1 MNFLALFS
9 SMAAGKD
16 ETSASAGEVETV
28 KAEAGAVKTV
38 EANGTDETVKAEVV
52 EVAEANGNGA
62 AESSPVTEPQL
73 TSFKEESNFVS
84 DLKESER
91 KALQELKCRIEEA
104 IMKNEFSEHE
114 NEKSDGKDGDAKE
127 TEAEKPA
134 DEKEAEKEELKVL
147 ETVTETDVKVG
158 DVEAKIEENEVLVT
172 EELSDKKAVEEQG
185 PKVEE
190 SAVVETVTV
199 TSETLDAS
207 ASGAENASEAKAVES
222 GAVTGE
228 EETVEVTVET
238 FEAETEKFKAP
249 DVYLWGVPLLH
260 TKGDERTD
268 VILLKF
274 LRARDFKVQEAFEM
288 LKNTV
293 LWRKSFK
300 TDSILEED
308 FGNDLD
314 GVAYMNGYDKEG
326 HPVCYNVYGVF
337 QDKELYQKT
346 FGTEEKRQRFLR
358 WRVQLLE
365 KGIQQLSFSPGG
377 VNSMVQITDLKNSPG
392 PGKKELRQATKQALD
407 LLQDNYPEFVARKIF
422 INVPWWY
429 FALSTMI
436 SPFITQRTK
445 SKFVIAR
452 ASRVTETLFKYI
464 SPEYVPVQYGGLNR
478 ENDQEFSGADGGVT
492 ELIIKAGT
500 KQIIDIPA
508 TEVGTSLVWDL
519 TVVGWE
525 VSYKEEFIPSAEGC
539 YTVIIQKEKKMAA
552 HEEAVRNSFK
562 IGEAGK
568 VVLTIDNLSSRKK
581 KLIYRSK
588 VKRHL

>member
-16 ETSASAGEVETV
+16 ETSASTGEVETV
-28 KAEAGAVKTV
+28 KAEAEVVKTA
-38 EANGTDETVKAEVV
+38 EANGTGETVKAEVV
-52 EVAEANGNGA
+52 EAVEANGTGA
-62 AESSPVTEPQL
+62 AESSPVIEPRV

-104 IMKNEFSEHE
+104 ILKNEFSEHE
-114 NEKSDGKDGDAKE
+114 NEKSDGKDGETKE

-134 DEKEAEKEELKVL
+134 DEKEADKELKVV
-147 ETVTETDVKVG
+147 ETVTEIDVKDG
-158 DVEAKIEENEVLVT
+158 DVVVKNEETEVAVT

-185 PKVEE
+185 PKAEE
-190 SAVVETVTV
+190 SVAVETVTV
-199 TSETLDAS
+199 SSETLEVS
-207 ASGAENASEAKAVES
+207 ASGAKNASEATAVES
-222 GAVTGE
+222 ESVTGE
-228 EETVEVTVET
+228 HETVEVTVET
-238 FEAETEKFKAP
+238 FEAETEKFRAT

-365 KGIQQLSFSPGG
+365 KGIEQLSFSPGG

-429 FALSTMI
+429 LALSTMI

-552 HEEAVRNSFK
+552 QEEAVRNSFK
-562 IGEAGK
+562 IGEVGK

>member
-16 ETSASAGEVETV
+16 ETSASTGEVETV
-28 KAEAGAVKTV
+28 KAEAEVVKTA
-38 EANGTDETVKAEVV
+38 EANGTGETVKAEVV
-52 EVAEANGNGA
+52 EAVEANGTGA
-62 AESSPVTEPQL
+62 AESSPVIEPRV

-104 IMKNEFSEHE
+104 ILKNEFSEHE
-114 NEKSDGKDGDAKE
+114 NEKSDGKDGETKE

-134 DEKEAEKEELKVL
+134 DEKEAEKELKVV
-147 ETVTETDVKVG
+147 ETVTEIDIKDG
-158 DVEAKIEENEVLVT
+158 DVVVKNEETEVAVT

-185 PKVEE
+185 PKAEE
-190 SAVVETVTV
+190 SVAVETVTV
-199 TSETLDAS
+199 SSETLEVS
-207 ASGAENASEAKAVES
+207 ASGAKNASEATAVES
-222 GAVTGE
+222 ESVTGE
-228 EETVEVTVET
+228 HETVEVTVET
-238 FEAETEKFKAP
+238 FEAETEKFRAT

-358 WRVQLLE
+358 WRVRLLE
-365 KGIQQLSFSPGG
+365 KGIEQLSFSPGG

-429 FALSTMI
+429 LALSTMI

-552 HEEAVRNSFK
+552 QEEAVRNSFK
-562 IGEAGK
+562 IGEVGK

>member
-16 ETSASAGEVETV
+16 ETSASTGEVETV
-28 KAEAGAVKTV
+28 KAEAEVVKTA
-38 EANGTDETVKAEVV
+38 EANGTGETVKAEVLEAV
-52 EVAEANGNGA
+52 EANGTGA
-62 AESSPVTEPQL
+62 AESSPVIEPRV

-104 IMKNEFSEHE
+104 ILKNEFSEHE
-114 NEKSDGKDGDAKE
+114 NEKSDGKDGETKE

-134 DEKEAEKEELKVL
+134 DEKEAEKELKVV
-147 ETVTETDVKVG
+147 ETVTEIDVKDG
-158 DVEAKIEENEVLVT
+158 DVVVKNEETEVAVT

-185 PKVEE
+185 PKAEE
-190 SAVVETVTV
+190 SVAVETVTV
-199 TSETLDAS
+199 SSETLEVS
-207 ASGAENASEAKAVES
+207 ASGAKNASEATAVES
-222 GAVTGE
+222 ESVTGE
-228 EETVEVTVET
+228 HETVEVTVET
-238 FEAETEKFKAP
+238 FEAETEKFRAT

-365 KGIQQLSFSPGG
+365 KGIEQLSFSPGG

-429 FALSTMI
+429 LALSTMI

-552 HEEAVRNSFK
+552 QEEAVRNSFK
-562 IGEAGK
+562 IGEVGK

>member
-16 ETSASAGEVETV
+16 ETSASTGEVETV
-28 KAEAGAVKTV
+28 KAEAEVVKTA
-38 EANGTDETVKAEVV
+38 EANGTGETVKAEVV
-52 EVAEANGNGA
+52 EAVEANGTGA
-62 AESSPVTEPQL
+62 AESSPVIEPRV

-104 IMKNEFSEHE
+104 ILKNEFSEHE
-114 NEKSDGKDGDAKE
+114 NEKSDGKDGETKE
-127 TEAEKPA
+127 TEADKPA
-134 DEKEAEKEELKVL
+134 DEKEAEKELKVV
-147 ETVTETDVKVG
+147 ETVTEIDVKDG
-158 DVEAKIEENEVLVT
+158 DVVVKNEETEVAVT

-185 PKVEE
+185 PKAEE
-190 SAVVETVTV
+190 SVAVETVTV
-199 TSETLDAS
+199 SSETLEVS
-207 ASGAENASEAKAVES
+207 ASGAKNASEATAVES
-222 GAVTGE
+222 ESVTGE
-228 EETVEVTVET
+228 HETVEVTVET
-238 FEAETEKFKAP
+238 FEAETEKFRAT

-365 KGIQQLSFSPGG
+365 KGIEQLSFSPGG

-429 FALSTMI
+429 LALSTMI

-552 HEEAVRNSFK
+552 QEEAVRNSFK
-562 IGEAGK
+562 IGEVGK

>member
-16 ETSASAGEVETV
+16 ETSASTGEVETV
-28 KAEAGAVKTV
+28 KAEAEVVKTA
-38 EANGTDETVKAEVV
+38 EANGTGETVKAEVV
-52 EVAEANGNGA
+52 EAVEANGTGA
-62 AESSPVTEPQL
+62 AESSPVIEPRV

-104 IMKNEFSEHE
+104 ILKNEFSEHE
-114 NEKSDGKDGDAKE
+114 NEKSDGKDGETKE

-134 DEKEAEKEELKVL
+134 DEKEAEKELKVV
-147 ETVTETDVKVG
+147 ETVTEIDVKDG
-158 DVEAKIEENEVLVT
+158 DVVVKNEETEVAVT

-185 PKVEE
+185 PKAEE
-190 SAVVETVTV
+190 SVAVETVTV
-199 TSETLDAS
+199 SSETLEVS
-207 ASGAENASEAKAVES
+207 ASGAKNASEATAVES
-222 GAVTGE
+222 ESVTGE
-228 EETVEVTVET
+228 HETVEVTVET
-238 FEAETEKFKAP
+238 FEAETEKFRAT

-365 KGIQQLSFSPGG
+365 KGIEQLSFSPGG

-429 FALSTMI
+429 LALSTMI

-552 HEEAVRNSFK
+552 QEEAVRNSFK
-562 IGEAGK
+562 IGEVGK

>member
-16 ETSASAGEVETV
+16 ETSASTGEVETV
-28 KAEAGAVKTV
+28 KAEAEVVKTA
-38 EANGTDETVKAEVV
+38 EANGTSETVKAEVV
-52 EVAEANGNGA
+52 EAVEANGTGA
-62 AESSPVTEPQL
+62 AESSPVIEPRV

-104 IMKNEFSEHE
+104 ILKNEFSEHE
-114 NEKSDGKDGDAKE
+114 NEKSDGKDGETKE

-134 DEKEAEKEELKVL
+134 DEKEAEKELKVV
-147 ETVTETDVKVG
+147 ETVTEIDIKDG
-158 DVEAKIEENEVLVT
+158 DVVVKNEETEVAVT

-185 PKVEE
+185 PKAEE
-190 SAVVETVTV
+190 SVAVETVTV
-199 TSETLDAS
+199 SSETLEVS
-207 ASGAENASEAKAVES
+207 ASGAKNASEATAVES
-222 GAVTGE
+222 ESVTGE
-228 EETVEVTVET
+228 HETVEVTVET
-238 FEAETEKFKAP
+238 FEAETEKFRAT

-365 KGIQQLSFSPGG
+365 KGIEQLSFSPGG

-429 FALSTMI
+429 LALSTMI

-552 HEEAVRNSFK
+552 QEEAVRNSFK
-562 IGEAGK
+562 IGEVGK

>member
-16 ETSASAGEVETV
+16 ETSASTGEVETV
-28 KAEAGAVKTV
+28 KAEAEVVKAA
-38 EANGTDETVKAEVV
+38 EANGTGETVKAEVV
-52 EVAEANGNGA
+52 EAVEANGTGA
-62 AESSPVTEPQL
+62 AESSPVIEPRV

-104 IMKNEFSEHE
+104 ILKNEFSEHE
-114 NEKSDGKDGDAKE
+114 NEKSDGKDGETKE

-134 DEKEAEKEELKVL
+134 DEKEAEKELKVV
-147 ETVTETDVKVG
+147 ETVTEIDIKDG
-158 DVEAKIEENEVLVT
+158 DVVVKNEETEVAVT

-185 PKVEE
+185 PKAEE
-190 SAVVETVTV
+190 SVAVETVTV
-199 TSETLDAS
+199 SSETLEVS
-207 ASGAENASEAKAVES
+207 ASGAKNASEATAVES
-222 GAVTGE
+222 EAVTGE
-228 EETVEVTVET
+228 QETVEVTVET
-238 FEAETEKFKAP
+238 FEAETEKFRAT

-365 KGIQQLSFSPGG
+365 KGIEQLSFSPGG

-429 FALSTMI
+429 LALSTMI

-552 HEEAVRNSFK
+552 QEEAVRNSFK
-562 IGEAGK
+562 IGEVGK

>member
-16 ETSASAGEVETV
+16 ETSASTGEVETV
-28 KAEAGAVKTV
+28 KAEAEVVKTA
-38 EANGTDETVKAEVV
+38 EANGTGETVKAEVV
-52 EVAEANGNGA
+52 EAVEANGTGA
-62 AESSPVTEPQL
+62 AESSPVIEPRV

-104 IMKNEFSEHE
+104 ILKNEFSEHE
-114 NEKSDGKDGDAKE
+114 NEKSDGKDGETKE

-134 DEKEAEKEELKVL
+134 DEKEAEKELKVV
-147 ETVTETDVKVG
+147 ETVTEIDIKDG
-158 DVEAKIEENEVLVT
+158 DVVVKNEETEVAVT

-185 PKVEE
+185 PKAEE
-190 SAVVETVTV
+190 SVAVETVTV
-199 TSETLDAS
+199 SSETLEVS
-207 ASGAENASEAKAVES
+207 ASGAKNASEATAVES
-222 GAVTGE
+222 ESVTGE
-228 EETVEVTVET
+228 HETVEVTVET
-238 FEAETEKFKAP
+238 FEAETEKFRAT

-365 KGIQQLSFSPGG
+365 KGIEQLSFSPGG

-429 FALSTMI
+429 LALSTMI

-552 HEEAVRNSFK
+552 QEEAVRNSFK
-562 IGEAGK
+562 IGEVGK

>member
-16 ETSASAGEVETV
+16 ETSASTGEVETV
-28 KAEAGAVKTV
+28 KAEAEVVKTA
-38 EANGTDETVKAEVV
+38 EANGTSETVKAEVV
-52 EVAEANGNGA
+52 EAVEANGTGA
-62 AESSPVTEPQL
+62 AESSPVIEPRV

-104 IMKNEFSEHE
+104 ILKNEFSEHE
-114 NEKSDGKDGDAKE
+114 NEKSDGKDGETKE

-134 DEKEAEKEELKVL
+134 DEKEAEKELKVV
-147 ETVTETDVKVG
+147 ETVTEIDVKDG
-158 DVEAKIEENEVLVT
+158 DVVVKNEETEVAVT

-185 PKVEE
+185 PKAEE
-190 SAVVETVTV
+190 SVAVETVTV
-199 TSETLDAS
+199 SSETLEVS
-207 ASGAENASEAKAVES
+207 ASGAKNASEATAVES
-222 GAVTGE
+222 ESVTGE
-228 EETVEVTVET
+228 HETVEVTVET
-238 FEAETEKFKAP
+238 FEAETEKFRAT

-365 KGIQQLSFSPGG
+365 KGIEQLSFSPGG

-429 FALSTMI
+429 LALSTMI

-552 HEEAVRNSFK
+552 QEEAVRNSFK
-562 IGEAGK
+562 IGEVGK

>member
-1 MNFLALFS
+1 
-9 SMAAGKD
+9 
-16 ETSASAGEVETV
+16 
-28 KAEAGAVKTV
+28 
-38 EANGTDETVKAEVV
+38 
-52 EVAEANGNGA
+52 
-62 AESSPVTEPQL
+62 
-73 TSFKEESNFVS
+73 
-84 DLKESER
+84 
-91 KALQELKCRIEEA
+91 
-104 IMKNEFSEHE
+104 
-114 NEKSDGKDGDAKE
+114 
-127 TEAEKPA
+127 
-134 DEKEAEKEELKVL
+134 
-147 ETVTETDVKVG
+147 
-158 DVEAKIEENEVLVT
+158 VT

-185 PKVEE
+185 PKAEE
-190 SAVVETVTV
+190 SVAVETVTV
-199 TSETLDAS
+199 SSETLEVS
-207 ASGAENASEAKAVES
+207 ASGAKNASEATAVES
-222 GAVTGE
+222 ESVTGE
-228 EETVEVTVET
+228 HETVEVTVET
-238 FEAETEKFKAP
+238 FEAETEKFRAT

-365 KGIQQLSFSPGG
+365 KGIEQLSFSPGG

-429 FALSTMI
+429 LALSTMI

-552 HEEAVRNSFK
+552 QEEAVRNSFK
-562 IGEAGK
+562 IGEVGK

>member
-16 ETSASAGEVETV
+16 ETSASTGEVETV
-28 KAEAGAVKTV
+28 KAEAEVVKTA
-38 EANGTDETVKAEVV
+38 EANGTGETVKAEVV
-52 EVAEANGNGA
+52 EAVEANGTGA
-62 AESSPVTEPQL
+62 AESSPVIEPRV

-104 IMKNEFSEHE
+104 ILKNEFSEHE
-114 NEKSDGKDGDAKE
+114 NEKSDGKDGETKE

-134 DEKEAEKEELKVL
+134 DEKEAEKELKVV
-147 ETVTETDVKVG
+147 ETVTEIDVKDG
-158 DVEAKIEENEVLVT
+158 DVVVKNEETEVAVT

-185 PKVEE
+185 PKAEE
-190 SAVVETVTV
+190 SVAVETVTV
-199 TSETLDAS
+199 SSETLEVS
-207 ASGAENASEAKAVES
+207 ASGAKNASEATAVES
-222 GAVTGE
+222 ESVTGE
-228 EETVEVTVET
+228 HETVEVTVET
-238 FEAETEKFKAP
+238 FEAETEKFRAT

-358 WRVQLLE
+358 WRVRLLE
-365 KGIQQLSFSPGG
+365 KGIEQLSFSPGG

-429 FALSTMI
+429 LALSTMI

-552 HEEAVRNSFK
+552 QEEAVRNSFK
-562 IGEAGK
+562 IGEVGK

>member
-16 ETSASAGEVETV
+16 ETSASTGEVETV
-28 KAEAGAVKTV
+28 KAEAEVVKTA
-38 EANGTDETVKAEVV
+38 EANGTGETVKAEVV
-52 EVAEANGNGA
+52 EAVEANGTGA
-62 AESSPVTEPQL
+62 AESSPVIEPRV

-104 IMKNEFSEHE
+104 ILKNEFSEHE
-114 NEKSDGKDGDAKE
+114 NEKSDGKDGETKE

-134 DEKEAEKEELKVL
+134 DEKEAEKELKVV
-147 ETVTETDVKVG
+147 ETVTEIDVKDG
-158 DVEAKIEENEVLVT
+158 DVVVKNEETEVAVT

-185 PKVEE
+185 PKAEE
-190 SAVVETVTV
+190 SVAVETVTV
-199 TSETLDAS
+199 SSETLEVS
-207 ASGAENASEAKAVES
+207 ASGAKNASEATAVES
-222 GAVTGE
+222 EAVTGE
-228 EETVEVTVET
+228 QETVEVTVET
-238 FEAETEKFKAP
+238 FEAETEKFRAT

-365 KGIQQLSFSPGG
+365 KGIEQLSFSPGG

-429 FALSTMI
+429 LALSTMI

-552 HEEAVRNSFK
+552 QEEAVRNSFK
-562 IGEAGK
+562 IGEVGK

>member
-16 ETSASAGEVETV
+16 ETSASTGEVETV
-28 KAEAGAVKTV
+28 KAEAEVVKTA
-38 EANGTDETVKAEVV
+38 EANGTGETVKAEVV
-52 EVAEANGNGA
+52 EAVEANGTGA
-62 AESSPVTEPQL
+62 AESSPVIEPRV

-104 IMKNEFSEHE
+104 ILKNEFSEHE
-114 NEKSDGKDGDAKE
+114 NEKSDGKDGETKE

-134 DEKEAEKEELKVL
+134 DEKEAEKELKVV
-147 ETVTETDVKVG
+147 ETVTEIDVKDG
-158 DVEAKIEENEVLVT
+158 DVGVKNEETEVAVT

-185 PKVEE
+185 PKAEE
-190 SAVVETVTV
+190 SVAVETVTV
-199 TSETLDAS
+199 SSETLEVS
-207 ASGAENASEAKAVES
+207 ASGAKNASEATAVES
-222 GAVTGE
+222 ESVTGE
-228 EETVEVTVET
+228 HETVEVTVET
-238 FEAETEKFKAP
+238 FEAETEKFRAT

-365 KGIQQLSFSPGG
+365 KGIEQLSFSPGG

-429 FALSTMI
+429 LALSTMI

-552 HEEAVRNSFK
+552 QEEAVRNSFK
-562 IGEAGK
+562 IGEVGK

>member
-16 ETSASAGEVETV
+16 ETSASTGEVETV
-28 KAEAGAVKTV
+28 KAEAEVVKTA
-38 EANGTDETVKAEVV
+38 EANGTGETVKAEVV
-52 EVAEANGNGA
+52 EAVEANGTGA
-62 AESSPVTEPQL
+62 AESSPVIEPRV

-104 IMKNEFSEHE
+104 ILKNEFSEHE
-114 NEKSDGKDGDAKE
+114 NEKSDGKDGETKE

-134 DEKEAEKEELKVL
+134 DEKEAEKELKVV
-147 ETVTETDVKVG
+147 ETVTEIDIKDG
-158 DVEAKIEENEVLVT
+158 DVVVKNEETEVAVT

-185 PKVEE
+185 PKAEE
-190 SAVVETVTV
+190 SVAVETVTV
-199 TSETLDAS
+199 SSETLEVS
-207 ASGAENASEAKAVES
+207 ASGAKNASEATAVES
-222 GAVTGE
+222 EAVTGE
-228 EETVEVTVET
+228 QETVEVTVET
-238 FEAETEKFKAP
+238 FEAETEKFRAT

-365 KGIQQLSFSPGG
+365 KGIEQLSFSPGG

-429 FALSTMI
+429 LALSTMI

-552 HEEAVRNSFK
+552 QEEAVRNSFK
-562 IGEAGK
+562 IGEVGK